1 MGWTGVYGN
10 YRTPREFLE
19 SYYAGEIQEGRII
32 DLEVPDNTFAAGTEQ
47 EAYAAWKRDDGT
59 VTAVVFLLDRQDA
72 DTGLMG
78 KEYFVKEIG
87 EEEGPHR
94 DNCPQRILDLLSP
107 PLNVYAARW
116 RRRCGDT
123 NNWPDPEEEPS
134 PR

>member
-19 SYYAGEIQEGRII
+19 FYYAEEIQEGRII
-32 DLEVPDNTFAAGTEQ
+32 ALEVPDESFTGTEQ
-47 EAYAAWKRDDGT
+47 EAYGADRSDDGT
-59 VTAVVFLLDRQDA
+59 VTALVFLFDRRD
-72 DTGLMG
+72 DGTSR
-78 KEYFVKEIG
+78 KEYFVKVIG

-107 PLNVYAARW
+107 PPNAYAADW

-123 NNWPDPEEEPS
+123 NNWPDPEEEPA